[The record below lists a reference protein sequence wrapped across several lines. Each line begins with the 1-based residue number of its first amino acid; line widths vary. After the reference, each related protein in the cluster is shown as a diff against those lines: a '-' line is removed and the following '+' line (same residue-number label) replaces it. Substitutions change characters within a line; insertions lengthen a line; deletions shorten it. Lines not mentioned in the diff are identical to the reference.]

1 MEPCPFL
8 PTSDRRYTAEDI
20 HALGADRSERFYST
34 AMNYAQTLWLDGFP
48 AKALLLVNRAFS
60 CVLPE
65 VALIGGHQG
74 AQVAKLQPGSG
85 EPGYRVMPYH
95 AKAWIMHS
103 RPVDR
108 FIGNPRRHYQHLAT
122 RMVGPHQELR
132 TWRAWACW
140 YLAKELLPESEFP
153 SDPEQVRKEG
163 IVKPTRGIIAERL
176 AHWSPFDDVVAWE
189 DALALVHR
197 WTERSPTRAA
207 PELTFRLITADELSV
222 VRDLAHEIWHAAYP
236 GIISMEQIHYMLE
249 RMYAPDELRQEMV
262 VRGMKYALMEDGGT
276 PCGYMA
282 WELVPNDRSLFLH
295 KLYVRTSLHGQGA
308 GAASLRWL
316 EKQARGEQATA
327 IRLRVNRNNHR
338 AIRSYLRAGFTFGPD
353 LRTNIGGGFEMDDHV
368 MEKMLP
374 T

>member
-1 MEPCPFL
+1 MEPCPYL
-8 PTSDRRYTAEDI
+8 PHPDRRYTAEDI
-20 HALGADRSERFYST
+20 HALGPDRSERFYAT
-34 AMNYAQTLWLDGFP
+34 AMSYAQTLWLDGFP

-65 VALIGGHQG
+65 VALLVGGHG
-74 AQVAKLQPGSG
+74 DHGAKLPPGSG
-85 EPGYRVMPYH
+85 EPGHGVMPYH
-95 AKAWIMHS
+95 AKAWIMRQ
-103 RPVDR
+103 RPADR

-132 TWRAWACW
+132 TWRAWGCW
-140 YLAKELLPESEFP
+140 YLAKELLPEGEFP

-163 IVKPTRGIIAERL
+163 IVKPTRAIIAERL
-176 AHWSPFDDVVAWE
+176 AHWSPWDDVAAWE
-189 DALALVHR
+189 DALAMVHR
-197 WTERSPTRAA
+197 WAGRLPKGAL
-207 PELTFRLITADELSV
+207 PELTFRLISTDELPV

-236 GIISMEQIHYMLE
+236 GIITVEQIRYMLE
-249 RMYAPDELRQEMV
+249 QMYALDELRQEMV
-262 VRGMKYALMEDGGT
+262 VRGVTYALIDDGGT

-282 WELVPNDRSLFLH
+282 WELVPNDRSIFLH
-295 KLYVRTSLHGQGA
+295 KLYVRTSLHGRGV

-316 EKQARGEQATA
+316 EEQARNAAVSA